1 MSGSSLVQ
9 RCDREVSIMTTPWPT
24 RGCCAMEK
32 KNVFVKLL
40 LEKEKISE
48 HNVLIM
54 STAFRYDDGKKEI
67 EQYGPEHN
75 VE

>member
-1 MSGSSLVQ
+1 MLRHG
-9 RCDREVSIMTTPWPT
+9 
-24 RGCCAMEK
+24 K